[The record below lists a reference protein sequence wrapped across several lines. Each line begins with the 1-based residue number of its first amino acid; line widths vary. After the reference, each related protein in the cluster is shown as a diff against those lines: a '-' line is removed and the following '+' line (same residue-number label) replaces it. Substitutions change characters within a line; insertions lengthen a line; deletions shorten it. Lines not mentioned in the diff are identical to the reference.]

1 MSLYYSS
8 SSRHS
13 ELGKFR
19 RQRRP
24 GMQHDGQ
31 RRFGNY
37 RFELISMETSAPFKR
52 TRYHLRIINDRNL
65 RVAYLRDFPNQR
77 LAFSAGEE
85 WVAERELAIQE
96 KKNS

>member
-1 MSLYYSS
+1 MALYYSS
-8 SSRHS
+8 SSRQN

-24 GMQHDGQ
+24 GMQHDAQ

-37 RFELISMETSAPFKR
+37 RFELILMETSTPFKR

-65 RVAYLRDFPNQR
+65 RVAYLRDFPSQHA
-77 LAFSAGEE
+77 AFAAGES
-85 WVAERELAIQE
+85 WVVEREQSLLE